1 VNFKIGSDI
10 CSIKRVEDVYKRFG
24 ERFLD
29 RILTEGEKAYV
40 MSRPKDFLSRVAA
53 RFAAK
58 EATSKALGTGF
69 IGVGWKEIEVVRL
82 PSGAPTIKLHGRAQA
97 VAESRGLTTF
107 ELTMSHEQ
115 EYAIA
120 FVLAVG
126 AYLPGSGPG

>member
-1 VNFKIGSDI
+1 MNFKIGSDI

>member
-1 VNFKIGSDI
+1 MFFKVGSDI
-10 CSIKRVEDVYKRFG
+10 CSIKRVEAVYERFG

-29 RILTEGEKAYV
+29 RILTSGEKKYV
-40 MSRPKDFLSRVAA
+40 LSRPKDFLARVAA

-69 IGVGWKEIEVVRL
+69 IGVGWHDIEVVRL
-82 PSGAPTIKLHGRAQA
+82 PSGAPTIKLHGRALERAQHL
-97 VAESRGLTTF
+97 GLTGF

-120 FVLAVG
+120 FVLAH
-126 AYLPGSGPG
+126 SE